1 MPTTK
6 NSFCSREDTQVVG
19 MSEDKNY
26 LYGFKDSHVVLEV
39 PQSGDIRKLLRGL
52 TYTSEKF
59 KIRIYIPEGFETD
72 LGSIPQLLQG
82 IFPKDG
88 KAMFAY
94 ILHDY
99 LYYTGMYSQWECDS
113 MLDEAMGTLGVS
125 YWRRKAV
132 RSGLA
137 VGGWYAYNQHRKRN
151 KK

>member
-1 MPTTK
+1 MH
-6 NSFCSREDTQVVG
+6 
-19 MSEDKNY
+19 
-26 LYGFKDSHVVLEV
+26 GFKESHVVLEV

-52 TYTSEKF
+52 TYTSKEF
-59 KIRIYIPEGFETD
+59 TVSIYVPEGFKTD

-99 LYYTGMYSQWECDS
+99 LYYTGMYSQSDCDD
-113 MLDEAMGTLGVS
+113 MLDEAMETLGVS

-132 RSGLA
+132 RTGLA
-137 VGGWYAYNQHRKRN
+137 LGGWVAYNNHRKKR
-151 KK
+151 K

>member
-1 MPTTK
+1 MTE
-6 NSFCSREDTQVVG
+6 NS
-19 MSEDKNY
+19 
-26 LYGFKDSHVVLEV
+26 LYGFKEKYIVVEV

-52 TYTSEKF
+52 TYTSKST
-59 KIRIYIPEGFETD
+59 KTSIYVPEGFKTD

-99 LYYTGMYSQWECDS
+99 LYYTGMYSQHACDN

-125 YWRRKAV
+125 LWRRKAV
-132 RSGLA
+132 RIGLSL
-137 VGGWYAYNQHRKRN
+137 GGFVAYNNHRR
-151 KK
+151 KKK